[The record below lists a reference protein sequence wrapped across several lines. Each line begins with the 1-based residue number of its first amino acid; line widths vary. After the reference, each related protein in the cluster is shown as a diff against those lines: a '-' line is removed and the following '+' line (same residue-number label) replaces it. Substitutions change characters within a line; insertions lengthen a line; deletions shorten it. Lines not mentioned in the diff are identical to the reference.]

1 MVTDIELEAV
11 GLLGTM
17 CENKAAKDV
26 LDIVFDMLAAL
37 DSDKFYQM
45 TDDEKKQFLRP
56 FVNNIAVLNLEQ
68 GAELPQKRE
77 VVLFAS
83 LLPEPMGTALDGH
96 FKKNGWE
103 LQAWDNGKVQG
114 YQVFFGDGVQVDNS
128 YEYGFPYLYDKDEL
142 LAFAEGFYDRHILGE
157 PIYVAVFNHIGS
169 GNELLSTY
177 EKELAARVSKE
188 CSVSLVNG
196 DTLCFHGATGQE
208 ISDLMEAT
216 GADYN
221 YSYESPEAAWNTYVP
236 LEDQIQTASSIAE
249 QSKAA
254 GAPQKEQGQVR

>member
-26 LDIVFDMLAAL
+26 LEVVFDMLAAL

-56 FVNNIAVLNLEQ
+56 FVNNIAALNLEQ
-68 GAELPQKRE
+68 GAELPHRKD

-83 LLPEPMGTALDGH
+83 LLPEPMGSALDDH

-142 LAFAEGFYDRHILGE
+142 LAFAEGFYERQVRFADRGDAGKAT
-157 PIYVAVFNHIGS
+157 VD
-169 GNELLSTY
+169 EL
-177 EKELAARVSKE
+177 
-188 CSVSLVNG
+188 
-196 DTLCFHGATGQE
+196 
-208 ISDLMEAT
+208 
-216 GADYN
+216 
-221 YSYESPEAAWNTYVP
+221 
-236 LEDQIQTASSIAE
+236 IQSAESIAKDN
-249 QSKAA
+249 QNVPGQNKQ
-254 GAPQKEQGQVR
+254 APVR